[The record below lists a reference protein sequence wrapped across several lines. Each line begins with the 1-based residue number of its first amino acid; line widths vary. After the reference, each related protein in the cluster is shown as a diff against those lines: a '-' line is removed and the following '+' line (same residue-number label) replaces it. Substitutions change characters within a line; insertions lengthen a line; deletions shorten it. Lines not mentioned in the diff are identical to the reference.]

1 MQIEVGK
8 RYVRRI
14 GSVSGL
20 IESRDSVDYPFKDPE
35 SGHTLTIGG
44 NVYRGGSEHG
54 YDLVAE
60 YIEPVSPSEV
70 SGKESTVEYDLSG
83 IPAGYEFVGV
93 RAVKVGDCYLPNM
106 DNSHAWRARKQDT
119 VVGCVRV
126 IVKPIE
132 PKQRTVVIR
141 KWLVWDHLGKER
153 MVFGT
158 EKYIGDCGF
167 ADVRDLGFYEEVK
180 VNV

>member
-8 RYVRRI
+8 RYVMRD
-14 GSVSGL
+14 GNVSGL
-20 IESRDSVDYPFKDPE
+20 LQYRLGDTYPFLCPVNNRMYAVKGE
-35 SGHTLTIGG
+35 RYIGK
-44 NVYRGGSEHG
+44 EHPT
-54 YDLVAE
+54 DLVAE
-60 YIEPVSPSEV
+60 YVEPVSPSEV
-70 SGKESTVEYDLSG
+70 SGKESVVEYDLSG

-106 DNSHAWRARKQDT
+106 DNSHAWRARIQDT

-126 IVKPIE
+126 VVKPIE
-132 PKQRTVVIR
+132 PKQRTVVIH
-141 KWLVWDHLGKER
+141 KWLVWDLLGKER

-158 EKYIGDCGF
+158 KKYIGDCGF
-167 ADVRDLGFYEEVK
+167 SDAVDLGIYEEVK